1 MISLIRIFKFALQGF
16 FRNFWLSLVTITM
29 MVMAVLSITILL
41 AMDYVKEATVM
52 GVENKIDIL
61 VELKMGISKEDVQNF
76 VIDLER
82 LQEIKDIRVIS
93 PEENKELFKK
103 YNNDADVSKV
113 LDLYGE
119 EENPFSYF
127 LAIQAYD
134 LNQYPIVL
142 EFVNQ
147 DKYSNFVETSD
158 LDTHEEFIAK
168 INSISDFVNKYS
180 WYLASIFL
188 LISIIVIFN
197 TIRISIY
204 TRRDE
209 VTIMKLVGATN
220 WFIRMPFI
228 LEGVFYALVAVL
240 LVIAM
245 IYPVI
250 NFIQPSLNSYF
261 QDANSIN
268 LNLYFKENFVKIFVY
283 QFLFLAFV
291 NIVSTVIAIR
301 RYLKV

>member
-61 VELKMGISKEDVQNF
+61 VELKMGISKEEVQNF

-103 YNNDADVSKV
+103 YNNNADVSKV
-113 LDLYGE
+113 LDLYEE

-134 LNQYPIVL
+134 LNQYPTIL
-142 EFVNQ
+142 EFINQ

-180 WYLASIFL
+180 WYLAAIFL

-209 VTIMKLVGATN
+209 VVIMKLVGATN

-291 NIVSTVIAIR
+291 NVVSTAIAIR

>member
-41 AMDYVKEATVM
+41 AMDYVKEATVR

-82 LQEIKDIRVIS
+82 LEEIKDIRVIS
-93 PEENKELFKK
+93 PEENKELFKQ
-103 YNNDADVSKV
+103 YNNNADVSKV

-134 LNQYPIVL
+134 LNQYPTIL
-142 EFVNQ
+142 EFINQ
-147 DKYSNFVETSD
+147 DKYANFVETSD

-180 WYLASIFL
+180 WYLAAIFL

-209 VTIMKLVGATN
+209 VMIMKLVGATN

-228 LEGVFYALVAVL
+228 LEGIFYALVAVL

-250 NFIQPSLNSYF
+250 NFIQPSLNNYF

-268 LNLYFKENFVKIFVY
+268 LSLYFRENFVKIFVY

-291 NIVSTVIAIR
+291 NIISTAIAIR